1 MSQPLV
7 AVVDDDP
14 RIRELLATE
23 LEDLGA
29 AVLRCREG
37 SELLTQAELQ
47 QVELVL
53 LDWMMPGL
61 DGAGTLQALAESG
74 FAGRVVVVTALC
86 DPEVLQQAK
95 AQGAVSTL
103 LKTEAL
109 ERLPALLRGTG
120 ASLGPPD

>member
-1 MSQPLV
+1 MNQPLV

-37 SELLTQAELQ
+37 SELLSQAELQ
-47 QVELVL
+47 EVALVL

-61 DGAGTLQALAESG
+61 DGAGTLQALAETG

-86 DPEVLQQAK
+86 DPEVLQQAQT
-95 AQGAVSTL
+95 QGAAATL

-109 ERLPALLRGTG
+109 EQLPELLRGTG
-120 ASLGPPD
+120 ASQDPPD

>member
-1 MSQPLV
+1 MNQPLV

-37 SELLTQAELQ
+37 SELLAQSELQ
-47 QVELVL
+47 EVALVL

-61 DGAGTLQALAESG
+61 DGAGTLQALAETG

-86 DPEVLQQAK
+86 DHEVLQQAQ
-95 AQGAVSTL
+95 AQGAAATL

-109 ERLPALLRGTG
+109 AQLPALLRGT
-120 ASLGPPD
+120 AAIQDPPD

>member
-95 AQGAVSTL
+95 AQGALSTL

-120 ASLGPPD
+120 ASLGPLD

>member
-1 MSQPLV
+1 MNQPLV

-37 SELLTQAELQ
+37 SELLSQAELQ
-47 QVELVL
+47 EVALVL

-61 DGAGTLQALAESG
+61 DGAGTLQALAETG

-86 DPEVLQQAK
+86 DPEVLQQAQT
-95 AQGAVSTL
+95 QGAAATL

-109 ERLPALLRGTG
+109 EQLPALLRGTG
-120 ASLGPPD
+120 ASLDPPD

>member
-1 MSQPLV
+1 MNQALV

-37 SELLTQAELQ
+37 SELLSQAELQ
-47 QVELVL
+47 EVALVL

-61 DGAGTLQALAESG
+61 DGAGTLQALAETG

-86 DPEVLQQAK
+86 DPEVLQQAQT
-95 AQGAVSTL
+95 QGAAATL

-109 ERLPALLRGTG
+109 EQLPELLRGTG
-120 ASLGPPD
+120 ASQDPPD

>member
-95 AQGAVSTL
+95 AQGAVRTL

-109 ERLPALLRGTG
+109 ERLPALLRGTD